1 MAERSGRSEWEELH
15 CRTCRAPA
23 CAPVPCPVD
32 LGASRSER
40 KLGSSMQTERP
51 SWSQPRIAESCVRG
65 APFPNTPYNCTYISY
80 PFWAGILAFYKRRF
94 AGSTSP
100 G

>member
-65 APFPNTPYNCTYISY
+65 APFCEYSLPVH
-80 PFWAGILAFYKRRF
+80 
-94 AGSTSP
+94 STRECAWIADAQYAKSNN
-100 G
+100 